1 MKTYQF
7 EEIIFWLSFI
17 AYMVSRIANLEG
29 WMQTALLVNACLNL
43 ISALFFAIKHVSEDN
58 AKIYG
63 EMLGLDEAKL
73 AELKEKGVI

>member
-29 WMQTALLVNACLNL
+29 WMQTALLANACLNL
-43 ISALFFAIKHVSEDN
+43 ISALFFAIKHVIQ
-58 AKIYG
+58 K
-63 EMLGLDEAKL
+63 K
-73 AELKEKGVI
+73 EL

>member
-29 WMQTALLVNACLNL
+29 WMQTALLANACLNL
-43 ISALFFAIKHVSEDN
+43 ISVLFLLLS
-58 AKIYG
+58 
-63 EMLGLDEAKL
+63 M
-73 AELKEKGVI
+73 